1 MSTRGENEEW
11 GERKRER
18 RECEEKQKRGGKEN
32 LGRLKKHVKGG
43 GGRRE

>member
-18 RECEEKQKRGGKEN
+18 RECEEKTEEGRKREFGEVKET
-32 LGRLKKHVKGG
+32 GE
-43 GGRRE
+43 GRRR